1 MDQPVN
7 ISPKGYVGVYTVFF
21 SSGLRLPFFEF
32 LNSILGFVFILFRQ
46 FYVTMESGDWIS
58 FPLPSGVIEI
68 HDGLPTSIKKWK
80 TEFFFVDA
88 SSFKVAMHFESLIN
102 RDHGPNPELTVDDQY
117 TIDRLVANYIKW
129 YDPDDSI
136 LQLAIKSTR
145 FLNAFSKN
153 IIPIFQGC

>member
-1 MDQPVN
+1 MFCVIEQ
-7 ISPKGYVGVYTVFF
+7 IPKH
-21 SSGLRLPFFEF
+21 R
-32 LNSILGFVFILFRQ
+32 FVFILFRQ

-68 HDGLPTSIKKWK
+68 HDGLSTSIKKWK

-136 LQLAIKSTR
+136 LQLAIKSNTLLER
-145 FLNAFSKN
+145 LLRKHNTH
-153 IIPIFQGC
+153 IRRLLRGLP